1 MIKKMFLFIQRESEE
16 ISSKTINCWKNFL
29 KLKTSGEWQ
38 EEEFEI
44 IPFSSAAEIKLF
56 WNNSPSLDYA
66 IIVILGKRNQ
76 FHKRKNLLGEEMITF
91 AVQSERIE
99 EHIFYPATKSKK
111 SIVIY
116 DTILSDNCF
125 ASVDM
130 QLKKLQLLDSQIET
144 NDLYTDMIEKGD
156 LGCIPVKPKFFNS
169 ENNFLYQTVSLYH
182 NFDYADSSLIT
193 IDDLVKRIKKSPLKR
208 IGFICNSGRR
218 LFSYPMMYL

>member
-1 MIKKMFLFIQRESEE
+1 MIKKIFLFIQRESEE
-16 ISSKTINCWKNFL
+16 ISSKTINCWKSFF

-44 IPFSSAAEIKLF
+44 ISFSSAAEIKLF
-56 WNNSPSLDYA
+56 WNNCPSLDYA
-66 IIVILGKRNQ
+66 IIVILGKKNQ

-91 AVQSERIE
+91 DVQSERIE
-99 EHIFYPATKSKK
+99 EHIFYPAAKSKK

-116 DTILSDNCF
+116 DTILADNYF

-130 QLKKLQLLDSQIET
+130 QLKKLQLLNSQIET
-144 NDLYTDMIEKGD
+144 NDLYSNMIEKGD
-156 LGCIPVKPKFFNS
+156 LGCIPVKPQFFNP

-208 IGFICNSGRR
+208 IGFKCNSGRR
-218 LFSYPMMYL
+218 LFSYPIMYL